1 MIPVVIEHA
10 RLKLA
15 LAIPT
20 GTSMTV
26 ANDAIEMIPAATDK
40 TINGLSK

>member
-1 MIPVVIEHA
+1 MIPVVKENA

-20 GTSMTV
+20 RTPIILAKEIIDISPLIADETV
-26 ANDAIEMIPAATDK
+26 QV
-40 TINGLSK
+40 LSK